1 MNTMIGQ
8 RIKERRKSLNITGK
22 QIKEATGI
30 STGNLSEIEN
40 GKILPSATALMGL
53 SQVLN
58 CSTDY
63 ILFGN
68 SQISEFSEN
77 SHIRETEQTLLYQFS
92 NLPDTDQEEILMM
105 VELKYNRTKKPSE
118 PIPTLSLSKTEKEIN
133 EIA

>member
-53 SQVLN
+53 SKVLN

-63 ILFGN
+63 ILFGS
-68 SQISEFSEN
+68 SQISEFSES
-77 SHIRETEQTLLYQFS
+77 SHIREVEQTLLYQFS

-105 VELKYNRTKKPSE
+105 VELKYNRTKKPRE
-118 PIPTLSLSKTEKEIN
+118 PIPTLSLSKTEKKIN

>member
-8 RIKERRKSLNITGK
+8 RIKERRKNLNITGK

-53 SQVLN
+53 SKVLN

-63 ILFGN
+63 ILFGS
-68 SQISEFSEN
+68 SQISEFSES
-77 SHIRETEQTLLYQFS
+77 SHIREVEQTLLYQFS

-105 VELKYNRTKKPSE
+105 VELKYNRTKKPRE
-118 PIPTLSLSKTEKEIN
+118 PIPTLSLSKTEKKIN

>member
-77 SHIRETEQTLLYQFS
+77 SHIRE
-92 NLPDTDQEEILMM
+92 
-105 VELKYNRTKKPSE
+105 V
-118 PIPTLSLSKTEKEIN
+118 
-133 EIA
+133 

>member
-8 RIKERRKSLNITGK
+8 RIKERRKNLNITGK

-53 SQVLN
+53 SKVLN

-63 ILFGN
+63 ILFGS

-77 SHIRETEQTLLYQFS
+77 SHIREVEQTLLYQFS

-105 VELKYNRTKKPSE
+105 VELKYNRTKKPRE
-118 PIPTLSLSKTEKEIN
+118 PIPTLSLSKTEKKIN

>member
-8 RIKERRKSLNITGK
+8 RIKERRKNLNITGK

-53 SQVLN
+53 SKVLN

-68 SQISEFSEN
+68 SQISEFSES
-77 SHIRETEQTLLYQFS
+77 SHIREVEQTLLYQFS

-105 VELKYNRTKKPSE
+105 VELKYNRTKKPRE
-118 PIPTLSLSKTEKEIN
+118 PIPTLSLSKTEKKIN

>member
-77 SHIRETEQTLLYQFS
+77 SHIGETEQTLLYQFS

-105 VELKYNRTKKPSE
+105 VELKYNRTKNQRTYSN
-118 PIPTLSLSKTEKEIN
+118 IISLKTEKK
-133 EIA
+133 

>member
-40 GKILPSATALMGL
+40 
-53 SQVLN
+53 
-58 CSTDY
+58 DY

-77 SHIRETEQTLLYQFS
+77 SHIREVEQTLLYQFS

-118 PIPTLSLSKTEKEIN
+118 PIPTLSLSKTEKKIN